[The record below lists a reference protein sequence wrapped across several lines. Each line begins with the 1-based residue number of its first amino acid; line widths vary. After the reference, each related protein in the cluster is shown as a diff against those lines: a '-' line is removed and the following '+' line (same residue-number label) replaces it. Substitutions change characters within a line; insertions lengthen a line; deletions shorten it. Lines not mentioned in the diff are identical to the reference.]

1 MIAEKPSA
9 ECCPFDIRI
18 SMQLTYGINPLIEGL
33 LLRPPVFEKIL
44 VARGRSGEELRK
56 ILDLAEKNSIP
67 VEFVGREAIEKLV
80 PKSVH
85 QGVLGLGRDYD
96 YATIEEVIA
105 NRHEKNRYD
114 LVILLDGI
122 ADPRNLGS
130 VIRTAHCLGANG
142 VVIPEN
148 RAASITAAAA
158 KASAGASEL
167 LPVAKVVNLVRT
179 IEELKERGFWVY
191 GADADADNQVSS
203 LDYEGNVAVVMGGEG
218 QGIRPLVRRNC
229 DFLISI
235 PMRGKVTS
243 LNISVATG
251 VILFEILRKWGN

>member
-1 MIAEKPSA
+1 
-9 ECCPFDIRI
+9 
-18 SMQLTYGINPLIEGL
+18 MQLTYGINPLIEGL
-33 LLRPPVFEKIL
+33 LSRPPVFEKIL
-44 VARGRSGEELRK
+44 VARGRSGDELRK
-56 ILDLAEKNSIP
+56 ILDLAEKNNIP
-67 VEFVGREAIEKLV
+67 VEFVRREAIEKLA

-85 QGVLGLGRDYD
+85 QGILGLGRDYD
-96 YATIEEVIA
+96 YATLDEVIA
-105 NRHEKNRYD
+105 NRHEKSRHD
-114 LVILLDGI
+114 LVILLDGV

-130 VIRTAHCLGANG
+130 VIRTAHCLGVNG

-148 RAASITAAAA
+148 RAASITASSV
-158 KASAGASEL
+158 KASAGAAEL

-191 GADADADNQVSS
+191 GADAEAENEVSAVN
-203 LDYEGNVAVVMGGEG
+203 YEGNVAVVMGSEG
-218 QGIRPLVRRNC
+218 QGIRPLIRKNC

-235 PMRGKVTS
+235 PMRGRLTS